1 MDQTEHQPT
10 PTAAQIRAAFEDV
23 TDLTIG
29 IEEEV
34 LLVDSATG
42 EPAPVADQV
51 IERLGEDEVDG
62 CAAKLELPAA
72 QLELMTAP
80 TTSTTAAIERLA
92 RGRERLAAA
101 LGDDIGAIGAGASPL
116 GPETAPLHDT
126 GRYTH
131 VRDTYGFAVRRQL
144 VCALQVHVAVRG
156 ADRALAVHNGLR
168 SYLPETAALAANAP
182 FHAGEDS
189 GFASVRPPICTMLP
203 RQGVPPV
210 LADWEVLAD
219 ALVRMAAL
227 RTSSSEGQWW
237 WELRPHT
244 GFGTLEMRVPDTQ
257 IDMADSRAVIAFVH
271 CLVAWLTRRHDAGEE
286 LPSHPSWLIG
296 ENRWAACRSG
306 VEAELGDLDGKEVIP
321 ARERILGLIEE
332 LGPVGSDLGCADDL
346 AAAARLCEQ
355 NGAMRQRQIAAE
367 TDLAGLVAWLG
378 DNFSA
383 SGR

>member
-1 MDQTEHQPT
+1 MDDRESQPT
-10 PTAAQIRAAFEDV
+10 PDSEQIRAAFDGV

-34 LLVDSATG
+34 LLVDLTTG
-42 EPAPVADQV
+42 EPAAVADEV

-80 TTSTTAAIERLA
+80 SPSATEAADRLA
-92 RGRERLAAA
+92 RGRNRLAAA
-101 LGDDIGAIGAGASPL
+101 LPDGIGAIGAGASPL
-116 GPETAPLHDT
+116 GPETAPLHSS
-126 GRYTH
+126 GRYAR
-131 VRDTYGFAVRRQL
+131 VSETYGFAVRRQL

-203 RQGVPPV
+203 RQGVPPA
-210 LADWEVLAD
+210 LANWEELAD
-219 ALVRMAAL
+219 ALRRMDSL
-227 RTSSSEGQWW
+227 GTSSSEGQWW
-237 WELRPHT
+237 WELRPHI
-244 GFGTLEMRVPDTQ
+244 GFGTLELRVPDTQ
-257 IDMADSRAVIAFVH
+257 IDSADSRAVIAFAH
-271 CLVAWLTRRHDAGEE
+271 CLVAWLAQRHDAGEA

-296 ENRWAACRSG
+296 ENRWAACRDG
-306 VEAELGDLDGKEVIP
+306 VAAQLGDLDGDGVVP
-321 ARERILGLIEE
+321 ARERIGGLVDELAAIGRE
-332 LGPVGSDLGCADDL
+332 LGCGDDL
-346 AAAARLCEQ
+346 AGAARLCER
-355 NGAMRQRQIAAE
+355 NGAMRQREIAAE
-367 TDLAGLVAWLG
+367 EGLVGLVAWLG
-378 DNFSA
+378 ENFTS